1 MTEPTEVP
9 GATGLAILDQIQAG
23 RRGLKSKLAR
33 LDAQLAKC
41 NSKQRREFRNELSDW
56 VVAYAN
62 GQDIVKFLDQIDPQG
77 ETA

>member
-1 MTEPTEVP
+1 M
-9 GATGLAILDQIQAG
+9 LDQIQAG

-41 NSKQRREFRNELSDW
+41 NRKQRREFLKRAPDW

-62 GQDIVKFLDQIDPQG
+62 GQDIVKFLDQINPQG